1 MLVIMCWT
9 IQLLFKKN
17 EEMMAP
23 KKLSFVFVVILCIS
37 TFLTFIS
44 YSLGDLKT
52 SQGKIFNGLYANYD
66 FDEDSSSFQY
76 VYDSGDL
83 YNVTWQI
90 NNSLPAYWQED
101 IQTRLTSNVD
111 GYGINFGSGTHTP
124 VWVFT
129 NLTLGDTVL
138 IAVDGVG
145 DYSYNVSDEI
155 TINYPGFDSFNIWVM
170 QGIIYPS
177 SLVWYEQSTGLLLNG
192 TFICFLE
199 TYTLTL
205 TATNMFSDDNGGGG
219 ILGYSLFAFIP
230 LIIIIT
236 FIIIRKQKRK
246 LR

>member
-1 MLVIMCWT
+1 
-9 IQLLFKKN
+9 
-17 EEMMAP
+17 MAP

-37 TFLTFIS
+37 TFLTFTS

-52 SQGKIFNGLYANYD
+52 SQGKIFNGLYADYD
-66 FDEDSSSFQY
+66 FEIGVFTRDSSFQY
-76 VYDSGDL
+76 VYDLSGL
-83 YNVTWQI
+83 YNVTWDV
-90 NNSLPAYWQED
+90 NTSFPAYWLED
-101 IQTRLTSNVD
+101 IQTRLTSNAS
-111 GYGINFGSGTHTP
+111 GYGDHFGSGTHTP

-155 TINYPGFDSFNIWVM
+155 TINYPGFGSFNVWEL

-177 SLVWYEQSTGLLLNG
+177 SIVWYEQSTGLLLNG

-219 ILGYSLFAFIP
+219 GGIPGYSLFAFIP
-230 LIIIIT
+230 LTIIIT
-236 FIIIRKQKRK
+236 FVIIRKQKRK
-246 LR
+246 LI